1 MSMPEWDPREALGVR
16 FADERLARAVRETA
30 LLDPAHVHTIKCF
43 QYGIRRLDGIERLPN
58 LLSVDLHMNEVSD
71 GSPLAKLRR
80 VEDLH
85 LGLNACHDISFMR
98 TMTSLK
104 SVTLFDNDIEDCSAV
119 KNLMNLEVLH
129 LRFNQID
136 DVSPL
141 ANLSNLRELS
151 LSSNLIE
158 DLSPLARLNKVE
170 IFNFYRNYV
179 TDISVLAHMPRLR
192 EVYLG
197 HNPIRDFSVLFSLQ
211 NLIEAKHEQT
221 DAPQSH
227 KDYLDQHVARNRARL
242 GLPPM

>member
-1 MSMPEWDPREALGVR
+1 MPEWDPQEALGIR
-16 FADERLARAVRETA
+16 FADEKLARAVRETA
-30 LLDPAHVHTIKCF
+30 LLDKRHVHTLKCF
-43 QYGIRRLDGIERLPN
+43 QYGIRRLDGIEHLAN
-58 LLSVDLHMNEVSD
+58 LLTLDLHMNEVHD
-71 GSPLAKLRR
+71 GSPLAKLKRI
-80 VEDLH
+80 EELH
-85 LGLNACHDISFMR
+85 LGLNACSDISFMR

-104 SVTLFDNDIEDCSAV
+104 SVTLFDNEIEDCGAV

-141 ANLSNLRELS
+141 ANLSNIKELS
-151 LSSNLIE
+151 LSSNLID

-170 IFNFYRNYV
+170 IFNFYRNYID
-179 TDISVLAHMPRLR
+179 DIAVLQHMPNLK

-197 HNPIRDFSVLFSLQ
+197 HNPIRDFTVLFSLQ

-227 KDYLDQHVARNRARL
+227 KDYLDAHVARNRARL
-242 GLPPM
+242 GLPPS